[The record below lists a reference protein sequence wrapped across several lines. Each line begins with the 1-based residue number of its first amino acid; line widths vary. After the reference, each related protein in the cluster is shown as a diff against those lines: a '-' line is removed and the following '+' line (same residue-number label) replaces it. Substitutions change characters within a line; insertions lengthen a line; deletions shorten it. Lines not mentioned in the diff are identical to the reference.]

1 MWIALTLGSVALAVI
16 VGWALPAWAAGRLT
30 RALET
35 GGVSVVNFRGHS
47 VSLGLGLVWVVWAVG
62 VAAAW
67 NLFGFGSQLL
77 LAGISASTEAVPEW
91 LVSFS
96 YSPFATVVAAVPFL
110 LVIGAALFG
119 LADDAFGGSADKGFR
134 GHMRALREGRLTTG
148 MLKLLGIGALSL
160 VAATGISGS
169 IAGADPM
176 SSSASGW
183 AQVGYT
189 VFAWIAATLV
199 IALAANLLNLTDLR
213 PGRAL
218 KAYVP
223 LALAGSALS
232 VWGFWRVME
241 QRIIESAAAEA
252 VNGAAAA
259 TPGLP
264 GGAPLWIWL
273 AGVTVCMAV
282 LVLGPVLAV
291 WRYDLGERAMLGDAG
306 ANAMGALAGFLL
318 ARSAPLWL
326 LGALALVLLAL
337 NLISESVSFSS
348 VIEKTPALRWI
359 DGLGR
364 LAVEPVA
371 EGTEVSIGSDDGARA
386 GGPATA
392 DEKPRRDDVS

>member
-1 MWIALTLGSVALAVI
+1 MWIALTLGSVALAAI
-16 VGWALPAWAAGRLT
+16 VGWALPAWAAGRLV
-30 RALET
+30 RAFEAT
-35 GGVSVVNFRGHS
+35 GRSVANFRGTN

-62 VAAAW
+62 IAAAW
-67 NLFGFGSQLL
+67 NLIGFASQLL
-77 LAGISASTEAVPEW
+77 MAGMSATEVPPDW
-91 LVSFS
+91 LVSFG
-96 YSPFATVVAAVPFL
+96 YSPFAIVVAAVPFL
-110 LVIGAALFG
+110 LVVGAALFG
-119 LADDAFGGSADKGFR
+119 LADDAFGGGADKGFR
-134 GHMRALREGRLTTG
+134 GHLSALREGRLTTG
-148 MLKLLGIGALSL
+148 MLKLLGIGALSF

-169 IAGADPM
+169 VAGADPM
-176 SSSASGW
+176 SSSAVGW
-183 AQVGYT
+183 AQAGYT
-189 VFAWIAATLV
+189 LFAWIAATLV

-223 LALAGSALS
+223 LALAGAGLS
-232 VWGFWRVME
+232 VWSFWRAME

-264 GGAPLWIWL
+264 TGGPLWVWF
-273 AGVTVCMAV
+273 AGVAACLLV
-282 LVLGPVLAV
+282 LVLGPVFAV

-348 VIEKTPALRWI
+348 VIEKTPVLRWI

-364 LAVEPVA
+364 LASEPAA
-371 EGTEVSIGSDDGARA
+371 EGTEVSIGSDDGTRA
-386 GGPATA
+386 GGPAAA